1 MEQAQNNPVAPPKK
15 DYQRVYARTQDTHQL
30 HVGPDGILQP
40 YNFGLLRSLASNFEL
55 FEGLLSDT
63 QVQSALQDRRLALV
77 SKDWNVTEASDSPE
91 DKAAADFMREML
103 QSLPW
108 DDITEKMH
116 WGVYY
121 GFSVAELMYKRDGR
135 FITVDQVIARKRTR
149 FRYDLS
155 GNLRL
160 LTMRNVV
167 EGELMPANKFWH
179 FATGGDNHEN
189 PYGIGLAHW
198 LYWPVWFK
206 NNGLKFWSIYL
217 DKFAMPTALG
227 QHDYGQDDDRLN
239 ELVTALQAI
248 HTDSGVAMPKDVEI
262 TLLEAKRSGTTDYET
277 FCKYMDKAI
286 SKVTIGQVASSE
298 GTPGR
303 LGNEELQADVRQ
315 DLVKADADLICES
328 WNRGPGRW
336 LTAWNFPGAKPP
348 RVWREVEQDEDLNQ
362 RAERDKNLYEIGF
375 KPTLDYITET
385 YGEGYEEKP
394 APVIPGPLTPR
405 EGDGGA
411 RSTGDDP
418 EFTAPRALPPEDA
431 LKLAIDQLLD
441 NDEGLNRQTAQIIE
455 PVFALV
461 KRNGPEVALSRL
473 AELYPR
479 IKHDRL
485 TETIARAMFVAE
497 TWGRISAEP
506 GN

>member
-1 MEQAQNNPVAPPKK
+1 MDQNAPAKK
-15 DYQRVYARTQDTHQL
+15 DYQRQFARTADTHQL
-30 HVGPDGILQP
+30 YVGPDGILQP
-40 YNFGLLRSLASNFEL
+40 YNFGLLRSLASNFDI
-55 FEGLLSDT
+55 FEGLLTDT

-77 SKDWNVTEASDSPE
+77 SKDWNVTEASDSPQ

-103 QSLPW
+103 QALPW

-121 GFSVAELMYKRDGR
+121 GFSVAELMYKRDGQR
-135 FITVDQVIARKRTR
+135 IVVDQVIARKRTR
-149 FRYDLS
+149 FRYDLE

-160 LTMRNVV
+160 LTRNNVV
-167 EGELMPANKFWH
+167 NGEIMPANKFWH

-206 NNGLKFWSIYL
+206 NNGLKFWSVYL

-227 QHDYGQDDDRLN
+227 QHDFGQDDERLS
-239 ELVTALQAI
+239 ELVDALQAI
-248 HTDSGVAMPKDVEI
+248 HTDSGVAMPKGVDI

-277 FCKYMDKAI
+277 FCNYMDKAI

-303 LGNEELQADVRQ
+303 LGNDELQSDVRQ

-362 RAERDKNLYEIGF
+362 RSERDKNLYEIGF

-394 APVIPGPLTPR
+394 VITPPASNPLGLAPATDKNPEPQFS
-405 EGDGGA
+405 EA
-411 RSTGDDP
+411 RI
-418 EFTAPRALPPEDA
+418 LPPEDA
-431 LKLAIDQLLD
+431 LKVAIDQMLE

-461 KRNGPEVALSRL
+461 KRNGPEVALSKL
-473 AELYPR
+473 SELYPR

-485 TETIARAMFVAE
+485 TEAVARAMFVAE
-497 TWGRISAEP
+497 TWGRISADS